1 MKSLSE
7 TKWTMSVDLSK
18 LNRSAQD
25 KKESSFLKKKTT
37 AKNIIVLQLSEDCD
51 VERNSCFPWHLT
63 LPFYTIDSNFTS
75 GFIWRQTRT
84 PTTGGIV
91 LWNSKSRN
99 YVKNDQIDKERNTS
113 LRFLCCF
120 HSTFNQAIK
129 SLHDTIN
136 EKQHEVFSIIEIG
149 QVLAWKNLT
158 TEVIFMLHE
167 LQNLVNFGFIRPN
180 NNV

>member
-37 AKNIIVLQLSEDCD
+37 AKNIIFLQLSEDCD

-75 GFIWRQTRT
+75 GFIWRQTCT
-84 PTTGGIV
+84 PTTGG
-91 LWNSKSRN
+91 S
-99 YVKNDQIDKERNTS
+99 VKFIITKLCKKRSNWQGKKHLITLSMLFSFNIQSSDKEFAWHYKRETTWSIFYNWNRASPCLKESDDRRNFYASWVTKPRK
-113 LRFLCCF
+113 LW
-120 HSTFNQAIK
+120 
-129 SLHDTIN
+129 LH
-136 EKQHEVFSIIEIG
+136 
-149 QVLAWKNLT
+149 
-158 TEVIFMLHE
+158 
-167 LQNLVNFGFIRPN
+167 
-180 NNV
+180 